1 MAFSCKMRIISR
13 CLELKVSAPPLGGF
27 ALLLVW
33 LSVELKIIS
42 PRTYLAF
49 VFLSIMFH
57 LSVMFVGADVASSV
71 HSFEALETG
80 QVGKE
85 RLGRILLRGC
95 MHNRHKHIGTQG
107 QTSVPTQ

>member
-1 MAFSCKMRIISR
+1 MAFSCKMRIINR

-33 LSVELKIIS
+33 LSVQLKIIS
-42 PRTYLAF
+42 PF
-49 VFLSIMFH
+49 IFLSIMFH

-71 HSFEALETG
+71 HSYEALETG
-80 QVGKE
+80 QVGE
-85 RLGRILLRGC
+85 RRLGRILLRGC

-107 QTSVPTQ
+107 HTSIPTQ